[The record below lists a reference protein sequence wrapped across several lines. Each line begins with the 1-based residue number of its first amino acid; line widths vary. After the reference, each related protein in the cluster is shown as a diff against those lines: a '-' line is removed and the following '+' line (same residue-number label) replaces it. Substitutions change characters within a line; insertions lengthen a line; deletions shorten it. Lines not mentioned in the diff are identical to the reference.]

1 MVNILFLVFLFLSN
15 LLATGSSIF
24 AQYKIAKFHEIARS
38 NPENLENYLNKNQ
51 SGFYDHLGGGC
62 YLNGAC
68 EFQDTKILN
77 KTINE
82 YNKLYIPNKNHILV
96 FNDYNQQTPLHK
108 CIISSN
114 TANYLI
120 LLNKIIEDKAF
131 SLLLD
136 HLDKRGN
143 TFLHYLII
151 KKNDLYLETFLNV
164 LSKYHDQTNFI
175 NHQNDDMETPF
186 FLSIKLGYL
195 HGMRLLKNIG
205 ADLSLGNMAIKP
217 DKLVKFSKNKE
228 IKRFFKN

>member
-1 MVNILFLVFLFLSN
+1 MFLIFFFISNILS
-15 LLATGSSIF
+15 TGSSIF

-51 SGFYDHLGGGC
+51 SGFYDHLGGEC

-68 EFQDTKILN
+68 EFFDTRILN
-77 KTINE
+77 KTISE
-82 YNKLYIPNKNHILV
+82 YNKLNIHNKNHILV
-96 FNDYNQQTPLHK
+96 FNDYKQITPLHK

-120 LLNKIIEDKAF
+120 LLNKIIEDKALP
-131 SLLLD
+131 LLLD

-151 KKNDLYLETFLNV
+151 KKNDLYLESFLSV
-164 LSKYHDQTNFI
+164 LRKQDDQTSFI
-175 NHQNDDMETPF
+175 NHQNDDFETPF

-195 HGMRLLKNIG
+195 YGMKLLKNHG
-205 ADLSLGNMAIKP
+205 ADINLGNKAINP
-217 DKLVKFSKNKE
+217 SKLVKFASDKK
-228 IKRFFKN
+228 IRSFFK